1 MFSIFCA
8 WIPVPSRFPGYTG
21 QSILVSQM
29 TPTSLSPEPPNPQAT
44 ACLIR
49 ENEPRLQALTEP
61 TDRLGT
67 AEQELVEVP
76 WDEVEHIDGEYA
88 PV

>member
-1 MFSIFCA
+1 
-8 WIPVPSRFPGYTG
+8 
-21 QSILVSQM
+21 M

-49 ENEPRLQALTEP
+49 ENVPHLQALTEA

-67 AEQELVEVP
+67 AEQELVEVS
-76 WDEVEHIDGEYA
+76 WDEAEHTDGEYA